1 MCESLSS
8 KVLGMK
14 WDVDNDSFHIT
25 VDIKPNEAVARKDML
40 SVIASMYD
48 PLGLVSPC
56 VVVGKMLFQDATR
69 LKLGWRETIP
79 SYICEKWKKWAQ
91 DMCYHFQEF
100 SFPRCIKPSTFD
112 DAELEL
118 HTFCDASEKAYG
130 CCSYMKC
137 VTFDQKVITTL
148 VMSKG
153 RISPMHQV
161 TIPRLELQAA
171 VIGAQVHSML
181 LTELDVPIIRSYL
194 YSDSQIVL
202 AYIKNSERRF
212 KVYVENRVSVIRKLT
227 HPDQWRFVPGTE
239 NPADYISRGM
249 KPQDLM
255 SSAWKEGPQFLKE
268 CHTV

>member
-1 MCESLSS
+1 MDNEEEAVKLTGEVKELLYKAGFKLTKFTSNSKNVLMAVPECDRSKTTKNLDLDMDDVGIERALGTYWNIASDTISYSVNNVIKPITKRGILSVLSS
-8 KVLGMK
+8 V
-14 WDVDNDSFHIT
+14 
-25 VDIKPNEAVARKDML
+25 
-40 SVIASMYD
+40 YD

-79 SYICEKWKKWAQ
+79 SDICEKWKKWAQ
-91 DMCYHFQEF
+91 YICYHFQEF

-153 RISPMHQV
+153 RIW
-161 TIPRLELQAA
+161 EL
-171 VIGAQVHSML
+171 
-181 LTELDVPIIRSYL
+181 
-194 YSDSQIVL
+194 
-202 AYIKNSERRF
+202 K
-212 KVYVENRVSVIRKLT
+212 
-227 HPDQWRFVPGTE
+227 
-239 NPADYISRGM
+239 
-249 KPQDLM
+249 
-255 SSAWKEGPQFLKE
+255 
-268 CHTV
+268 